1 MARKLHSELR
11 ASCLFG
17 IAVIGIFLGGGTLWA
32 VRAPLSGAVIANGV
46 IGFESERQ
54 TIQHLEGGIIKEIR
68 VTEGDIVTAGSTLLV
83 LDDTTARARTEELR
97 NRIRT
102 LAAEE
107 ARLLAE
113 RARNAQIDFNHA
125 LLHPADDPEVALV
138 TAQQTSLFEARA
150 RNFGTRRN
158 ILKKRIGQIKK
169 QIEGLAI
176 QLRGVRTQLRLVREE
191 AEGVA
196 ELVKKGYER
205 KPRLLALLRAE
216 ADVGATEG
224 ELITSIARGE
234 EAISETEIRITNLET
249 DLLEKVDTRLTQV
262 TAERVSAEKFY
273 RETTDRLSR
282 TIVVSPIDGV
292 VLDVRFKTVGG
303 VIRAGEP
310 ILDIVPTGDDELI
323 INARIRPTDIDEV
336 ATGSS
341 ATVMFSAFQQ
351 RYLKRI
357 KGEVVQVSADAFRDE
372 ATRERFYLVDVKI
385 DRAHLEAVAP
395 ELELTAGM
403 PADVFITT
411 KRRTVAEYLIQPVV
425 RSFERAFREG

>member
-1 MARKLHSELR
+1 MARNLRGELW

-17 IAVIGIFLGGGTLWA
+17 VAVIGVFLGGGTLWA

-46 IGFESERQ
+46 IGFESKRQ
-54 TIQHLEGGIIKEIR
+54 TIQHLEGGIIKEIL
-68 VTEGDIVTAGSTLLV
+68 VKEGDHVAAGATLLA

-97 NRIRT
+97 NRIRS

-113 RARNAQIDFNHA
+113 RARNPEIDFNHA
-125 LLHPADDPEVALV
+125 LLQPADDPEVALV
-138 TAQQTSLFEARA
+138 TAQQTSLFAARA

-158 ILKKRIGQIKK
+158 ILKKRIGQIRK
-169 QIEGLAI
+169 QIDGLEI
-176 QLRGVRTQLRLVREE
+176 QLKGVRTQLALVREE

-216 ADVGATEG
+216 AEVGATEG
-224 ELITSIARGE
+224 ELITSVARGE

-249 DLLEKVDTRLTQV
+249 NLLEEVDTRITQV
-262 TAERVSAEKFY
+262 TSERVSAEKIY
-273 RETTDRLSR
+273 RETTDRLLR
-282 TIVVSPIDGV
+282 THVVSPIDGV
-292 VLDVRFKTVGG
+292 VLDVRFRTVGG
-303 VIRAGEP
+303 VIRAGES
-310 ILDIVPTGDDELI
+310 ILDIVPVGEDELI

-336 ATGSS
+336 TEGSP
-341 ATVMFSAFQQ
+341 ATVMFSAFQR

-357 KGEVVQVSADAFRDE
+357 KGEVVQVSADAFSDE
-372 ATRERFYLVDVKI
+372 NTGERFYLVDVKI
-385 DRAHLEAVAP
+385 DRAHLEEVAP

-403 PADVFITT
+403 PADIFITT
-411 KRRTVAEYLIQPVV
+411 KQRTVAEYLIQPIM